1 MELKDLTDLIT
12 NAGFPV
18 VVTAYLLIRLEK
30 QLGALT
36 TSITKLNTI
45 IAAKLGIVISTEDN
59 ES

>member
-30 QLGALT
+30 QLSELT
-36 TSITKLNTI
+36 ASITKLNTI
-45 IAAKLGIVISTEDN
+45 IAAKLGIVITRDEK
-59 ES
+59 

>member
-30 QLGALT
+30 QLAALQHP
-36 TSITKLNTI
+36 
-45 IAAKLGIVISTEDN
+45 
-59 ES
+59 

>member
-1 MELKDLTDLIT
+1 MELNDLTDLIT

-30 QLGALT
+30 QLNDLT

-45 IAAKLGIVISTEDN
+45 IAAKLGIIISTDEK
-59 ES
+59 EV